1 MAMALAL
8 ALVNNMI
15 NRVKHTHTRKIGLS
29 LRCMEWKGMNSIPCN
44 KVNRS
49 LCCLS
54 SCLPSSSSFFSSATR
69 ERWNGWPNFLL
80 PSHSSSLPKIKNKS
94 REKIEKSINIHA
106 ERMETKGGEMK
117 GCDADSPSVI
127 SEKGEMQTGRAERGI
142 NPGAEGRKEG
152 GTTLLK
158 HQNRKTSVV
167 RLAKE
172 L

>member
-94 REKIEKSINIHA
+94 RQKIEKSINIHA

-117 GCDADSPSVI
+117 GCDADSHRSSP
-127 SEKGEMQTGRAERGI
+127 EKGRCRRDGQREGSIQVRK
-142 NPGAEGRKEG
+142 EGRKVEPP
-152 GTTLLK
+152 
-158 HQNRKTSVV
+158 S
-167 RLAKE
+167 
-172 L
+172 

>member
-1 MAMALAL
+1 
-8 ALVNNMI
+8 
-15 NRVKHTHTRKIGLS
+15 
-29 LRCMEWKGMNSIPCN
+29 
-44 KVNRS
+44 
-49 LCCLS
+49 
-54 SCLPSSSSFFSSATR
+54 
-69 ERWNGWPNFLL
+69 
-80 PSHSSSLPKIKNKS
+80 
-94 REKIEKSINIHA
+94 
-106 ERMETKGGEMK
+106 MK

>member
-15 NRVKHTHTRKIGLS
+15 NRVKHTHTRKVGLS

-117 GCDADSPSVI
+117 GCDADSPI
-127 SEKGEMQTGRAERGI
+127 GHLRKRGDADGTGRERDQSRC
-142 NPGAEGRKEG
+142 GRKEG
-152 GTTLLK
+152 RWNHPLE
-158 HQNRKTSVV
+158 
-167 RLAKE
+167 APE
-172 L
+172 